1 MIFYGRLYFNVN
13 VSNVIYVALKLES
26 NFFLFTLDNNES
38 CVIYVKEGKNTCKI
52 YSHINWH
59 YHQCRKDFWPR
70 LFLSFCLGFRP
81 EAYWDETK
89 RRNLWSVAKDQSYR
103 GTFLLRVYEN
113 RSHLHTSTTPP
124 ATAPPTWNNAQNNSV
139 TGA

>member
-52 YSHINWH
+52 YSHIN
-59 YHQCRKDFWPR
+59 
-70 LFLSFCLGFRP
+70 
-81 EAYWDETK
+81 
-89 RRNLWSVAKDQSYR
+89 
-103 GTFLLRVYEN
+103 
-113 RSHLHTSTTPP
+113 
-124 ATAPPTWNNAQNNSV
+124 
-139 TGA
+139 